1 MLNARSKAAILNPSL
16 PFESSGSAPNM
27 DQVHFLESANVAT
40 VFDNALPHTL
50 GELSATAKDVLK
62 RQAGVLLASHKSCPQ
77 DKFRGSVKLFLEGG
91 ILTEESALRITPRT
105 QNRHAKSATKGRL
118 NDVQRL
124 MQLYNVHPKIED
136 YSNEPI
142 SLIDKIK
149 IPGPEYIPDALR
161 ELVERKILLKEEEAT
176 HMANEFSEKYGSES
190 LFRSAFRE
198 FFSTGLIGV
207 QQTFWR
213 PDPRSQRIRR
223 QAEEICLQAIDESL
237 WLNGA
242 EILFVIRATRCF
254 PEDAMSFWRWVSA
267 NRLTYLAVMDMIE
280 LQGGFLDDPE
290 TVQSQWWGVP
300 VLIFRY
306 FLRLTSNFEEYRTSQ
321 VDVA

>member
-1 MLNARSKAAILNPSL
+1 
-16 PFESSGSAPNM
+16 M
-27 DQVHFLESANVAT
+27 DQIHFLESANVTT

-50 GELSATAKDVLK
+50 GELSATEKTTLK
-62 RQAGVLLASHKSCPQ
+62 KRAESLLALHNSCPQ
-77 DKFRGSVKLFLEGG
+77 NAFRDDVKRFLESG
-91 ILTEESALRITPRT
+91 ICTKKQNNLCFPQRIH
-105 QNRHAKSATKGRL
+105 NRQAKSATKGRL
-118 NDVQRL
+118 NDAQRL
-124 MQLYNVHPKIED
+124 IQLYNVYPKIED
-136 YSNEPI
+136 YSKKPI

-149 IPGPEYIPDALR
+149 IPGPEYIPDVLR
-161 ELVERKILLKEEEAT
+161 ELLERKISLKEEEAT
-176 HMANEFSEKYGSES
+176 QLANEYSEKYGSES
-190 LFRSAFRE
+190 LFRAAFRE

-223 QAEEICLQAIDESL
+223 QAEEICLQAIDDSL

-280 LQGGFLDDPE
+280 LHGEFIDDPE
-290 TVQSQWWGVP
+290 TTASQWEGAEC
-300 VLIFRY
+300 L
-306 FLRLTSNFEEYRTSQ
+306 S
-321 VDVA
+321 